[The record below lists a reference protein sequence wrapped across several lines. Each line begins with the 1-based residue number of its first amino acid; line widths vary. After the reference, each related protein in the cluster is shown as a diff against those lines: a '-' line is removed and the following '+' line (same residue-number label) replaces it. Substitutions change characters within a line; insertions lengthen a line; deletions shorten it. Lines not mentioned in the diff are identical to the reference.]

1 MRFFYIGSV
10 AIFASVTPAAAQEVP
25 PAPRTEEPA
34 GAVGEHAAGTDPE
47 PSANDIVVTGSLIR
61 GLPREFV
68 ASPVFSY
75 GQEDIVRSGAG
86 SVSEYML
93 SIPQNF
99 TGDLSDFGSSASS
112 IGSSL
117 GSGTTNNQYDGF
129 ASFALRGLASDA
141 TLTLLNGRRMA
152 SVGMVE
158 APTVSVIP
166 SALIERIDIIS
177 DGASATYGAD
187 AVAGVVNIVTRKPK
201 NGVEL
206 RLRGATATATGSKN
220 WEASALAGHSWET
233 GNVYGMAMYQKRSAF
248 IEDPIVADNTRL
260 QITQLPAEEISGFYG
275 GVRQEAGDFSVS
287 VDASRFQ
294 RDRSAIRNYPDLPRF
309 NRLYKTR
316 TTGYSLNNNAHWQG
330 NGSTSIDVN
339 IDYGRNRTNT
349 SLFNGVPPFSPTSTK
364 YEYRNTLFVAE
375 LSGQTELATLPAG
388 AVLLAGGL
396 QYRVETLRTDAKI
409 FFNRNGG
416 TRKAKSAFGE
426 LSVPIFGPDQDVQLV
441 RSLTLSAAARYEDLG
456 FDDALAPKI
465 GLRWQV
471 DRSIALRGTYARS
484 FLVPRFRDTIGIAEQ
499 VSFWNYPYAFLD
511 SADQNPAL
519 PAGNALVMFRAGSN
533 PDLKTQ
539 KADTFTLGAD
549 LTPTFAPGLSI
560 KAGYYRIKI
569 SNRVVT
575 PSQDD
580 SVSSPDLQ
588 GFNTR
593 NPSQA
598 QIESI
603 VNNPTVFRWFT
614 ADIPFVNGGIDAIY
628 DSAAQIPPAL
638 LSQVQAIA
646 DVRSQNFA
654 VETTDGVDLDLA
666 YRTNLLGGNASI
678 HLTGQYI
685 LGLSLKAGGGTA
697 ISRLDG
703 YAQPAD
709 LRLNGTV
716 IWGRDGFSGGTV
728 VNYIDGFTDNRPGK
742 VTRKISSYTTAS
754 LFLGFD
760 LSRLTS
766 SPWLADSEVQ
776 LVIANIFDQR
786 PPRIVDAVLGFDPYN
801 NPPNPR
807 TVGLML
813 TKRFGR

>member
-10 AIFASVTPAAAQEVP
+10 AILASVTPVAAQEVP
-25 PAPRTEEPA
+25 QASRAEETA
-34 GAVGEHAAGTDPE
+34 GAVGEEAPGLASDP
-47 PSANDIVVTGSLIR
+47 PANDIVVTGSLIR

-75 GQEDIVRSGAG
+75 GKEDIVRSGAG

-201 NGVEL
+201 SGVEL
-206 RLRGATATATGSKN
+206 RLRGATATETGSKN
-220 WEASALAGHSWET
+220 WEASALAGHSWAT
-233 GNVYGMAMYQKRSAF
+233 GNVYAMAMYQKRSAF

-275 GVRQEAGDFSVS
+275 GIRQDAGDFSVS
-287 VDASRFQ
+287 VDGSRFQ

-316 TTGYSLNNNAHWQG
+316 TTGYSLNGNAHWQG
-330 NGSTSIDVN
+330 NGSTSIDLN

-375 LSGQTELATLPAG
+375 LTGQTKLATLPAG
-388 AVLLAGGL
+388 PVLLAGGL

-426 LSVPIFGPDQDVQLV
+426 VSVPIVGPEQDVPLV

-456 FDDALAPKI
+456 FDNALAPKV

-499 VSFWNYPYAFLD
+499 VSFWNYPYAFLNPT
-511 SADQNPAL
+511 DQNPAL

-539 KADTFTLGAD
+539 KADTFTLGVD
-549 LTPTFAPGLSI
+549 LTPTFIPGLSI

-569 SNRVVT
+569 SDRVVT

-588 GFNTR
+588 VFNTR
-593 NPSQA
+593 NPSRA
-598 QIESI
+598 QIDSI

-614 ADIPFVNGGIDAIY
+614 ADIPFVNGGVDAIY
-628 DSAAQIPPAL
+628 SNASQLPEAL

-646 DVRSQNFA
+646 DIRSQNFA
-654 VETTDGVDLDLA
+654 VETTDGLDLDLA
-666 YRTNLLGGNASI
+666 YRTTLLGGEANI

-685 LGLSLKAGGGTA
+685 LGLNLQAAGGTA

-703 YAQPAD
+703 YAQPSD
-709 LRLNGTV
+709 LRLNGTFV
-716 IWGRDGFSGGTV
+716 WGRDGFSAGTV
-728 VNYIDGFTDNRPGK
+728 LNYVDGFTDNRPGK
-742 VTRKISSYTTAS
+742 PARKIASYTTAS

-760 LSRLTS
+760 LGRLGS
-766 SPWLADSEVQ
+766 SSWLANSEVQ
-776 LVIANIFDQR
+776 LVVANIFNQR
-786 PPRIVDAVLGFDPYN
+786 PPRVVDAVLGFDPYN